1 LLDRLLAVTVLKI
14 VGVVSTMM
22 LLYIVVTLLGIL
34 EMLIYGVDYGGPGE
48 TLHHDTFDTTD
59 IREFLLPPADC
70 EKDIPIGGTA
80 YLFMVVLLYVPAQI
94 LVAIVLLPGLLSI
107 IFAGAITEDTI
118 SDICYRLKL
127 RAAELEETGWD
138 AMVREPIILLAR
150 DTMPKL
156 SKLSSGP
163 VAAIFVGWWGHMI
176 LLVPFIVQ
184 NSDIERPQK
193 GNLHAMVMMLILFVV
208 PLFMLAP
215 LAVVSS
221 ACDLLEAKLNDLRA
235 ERPKKGTHQQRVMH
249 LQEFLLNINKRQGL
263 GVVWFGTVPT
273 PVNSNIH

>member
-1 LLDRLLAVTVLKI
+1 VVAVLKV

-22 LLYIVVTLLGIL
+22 LLYIFFTLLGVL

-48 TLHHDTFDTTD
+48 TLHQDTFDTTD

-70 EKDIPIGGTA
+70 ENDISIGGTA
-80 YLFMVVLLYVPAQI
+80 YLFMVILLYVPAQI

-107 IFAGAITEDTI
+107 VFAGAITEDTI
-118 SDICYRLKL
+118 SDIYHRLRL

-138 AMVREPIILLAR
+138 TMVREPIILLAR

-184 NSDIERPQK
+184 NSDMEKPHK
-193 GNLHAMVMMLILFVV
+193 GNLHAMLMMLILLVV

-215 LAVVSS
+215 LAIVSS
-221 ACDLLEAKLNDLRA
+221 ACDVLEAKLNDLRA